1 MLCHRWLSSAS
12 VAAGFSHLDLA
23 NMEAIPLLEPIV
35 ATLLEMGKS
44 SVFSF
49 GSPKC
54 LNFQCLFKKAID
66 NSLRLERKLPRA
78 VTKNWRCCSER
89 YPRMTCSHPDFSLR
103 ACPFPRGHGRDCRG
117 VCLSLCEGVLFS
129 TRMSPIVHIT
139 IFYSSLEIPWCKW
152 DFIAST

>member
-12 VAAGFSHLDLA
+12 FAAGFSHLDLA

-35 ATLLEMGKS
+35 ATLVEMGKS

-54 LNFQCLFKKAID
+54 LNFQCLLKKAIN
-66 NSLRLERKLPRA
+66 NSLRLEKTLPRA

-103 ACPFPRGHGRDCRG
+103 ACPFPRGHGRDCWG
-117 VCLSLCEGVLFS
+117 VSFPLWGSL
-129 TRMSPIVHIT
+129 
-139 IFYSSLEIPWCKW
+139 IFYTHEPNCPHHYLLFFPWN
-152 DFIAST
+152 SMM